1 MAYLVI
7 VRAAFGLTHG
17 LPLSKSDKPSNSHNV
32 ASSSH
37 GRVFRMDQLESG
49 TRGRAEDVI
58 HVTHEVVTDA
68 EQSFSVDD
76 YKADRVSV

>member
-17 LPLSKSDKPSNSHNV
+17 LPPSKPDKPSNSSSG
-32 ASSSH
+32 ASAH

-58 HVTHEVVTDA
+58 HVTQEVVTDG
-68 EQSFSVDD
+68 EQSFSADD